1 MSTTDN
7 LIAQIDQHASQL
19 HRRPGK
25 CAHWEI
31 KRSGSGAWH
40 TIVFT
45 VPLPI
50 DEDWT
55 THFPESGFS
64 AIETTGDNF
73 TEVLSTTAVRVM
85 LAVYAINPHE
95 EATA

>member
-7 LIAQIDQHASQL
+7 LITQIDKHASQL
-19 HRRPGK
+19 HRRTGE
-25 CAHWEI
+25 CSHWEI
-31 KRSGSGAWH
+31 KRSGSGTWR

-50 DEDWT
+50 NEDWV
-55 THFPESGFS
+55 THFPESDFS
-64 AIETTGDNF
+64 TIDTTGDNLA
-73 TEVLSTTAVRVM
+73 EVLSTTAVRAM
-85 LAVYAINPHE
+85 LAIYAINPSE